1 MKKYSGLTLV
11 ELLVTLVVAG
21 VLAAVAVP
29 GMRTMLVRRQVQAT
43 IDSLQADFRYARVQA
58 LKRGHSVTICR
69 SDNGTACHADDGSW
83 QVGWIIFDDLD
94 GNRSVDT
101 GDSVLRVQAAWWGLT
116 GITVNGGAITPMK
129 YEFMPNGVAPG
140 SASNILIE
148 ADGRVDG
155 GKRLICVTAQARL
168 GLQPVGTTRCS
179 P

>member
-21 VLAAVAVP
+21 VVAAVAVP
-29 GMRTMLVRRQVQAT
+29 GMRTMLLRRQVQAA

-69 SDNGTACHADDGSW
+69 SDNGTACHASDGSW
-83 QVGWIIFDDLD
+83 EVGWIVFDDNN

-101 GDSVLRVQAAWWGLT
+101 GDSVLRVQGAWWGLV
-116 GITVNGGAITPMK
+116 GITVNGGAISPMK
-129 YEFMPNGVAPG
+129 YEFQPNGVAPG
-140 SASNILIE
+140 SGSNIVVE
-148 ADGRVDG
+148 ADGTVDG

-168 GLQPVGTTRCS
+168 ELKPVGTSTC
-179 P
+179 